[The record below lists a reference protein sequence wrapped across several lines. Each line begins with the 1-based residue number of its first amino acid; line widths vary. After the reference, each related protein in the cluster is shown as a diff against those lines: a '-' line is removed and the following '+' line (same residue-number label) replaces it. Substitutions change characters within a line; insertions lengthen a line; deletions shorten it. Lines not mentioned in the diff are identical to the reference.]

1 MALRFTTEHDE
12 LRRTVRSFLAHHS
25 PESEVRR
32 VMATDDG
39 YDPALWS
46 RLGDLGL
53 VGLAVPEELGGS
65 GYGWTEVAI
74 VLEEA
79 GRALL
84 CAPYFSTVV
93 LAIGALLN
101 SDDGQAQKEH
111 LPAIAAGA
119 RTATLAITGD
129 AGAWDEP
136 SIEVSAV
143 RRNGHWRLD
152 GHAAH
157 VVDGATADLLLVA
170 ARTADGPSL
179 FAVDGDSPGITR
191 RPAPT
196 LDLTRKQ
203 ARLELAGAPA
213 ELVGAPGAGWEAVAR
228 TLDLGAVG
236 LAAEQVGGA
245 ARALEMAVD
254 YAMVRHQFGRPI
266 GSFQAVKH
274 LCADMLVE
282 VESARSAAY
291 HAIWAADHD
300 PEELP
305 VAASLAKA
313 YCSDAF
319 TFVAGQNIQVHG
331 GVGFTWE
338 HPAHLYIKR
347 AKTDQLLL
355 GDALHHR
362 RLLARRIGLS

>member
-1 MALRFTTEHDE
+1 MAPVFTPEHDE
-12 LRRTVRSFLAHHS
+12 LRRSVRGFLAQHS

-39 YDPALWS
+39 YDPVLWS
-46 RLGDLGL
+46 RFADLGL
-53 VGLAVPEELGGS
+53 LGLAVPEEFGGS

-93 LAIGALLN
+93 LGVGALLN
-101 SDDGQAQKEH
+101 SGDPSAQKEY

-119 RTATLAITGD
+119 RTATLAVTGD
-129 AGAWDEP
+129 AGDWDEP

-143 RRNGHWRLD
+143 RTDGQWRLD

-179 FAVDGDSPGITR
+179 FAVDGSAAGVTR
-191 RPAPT
+191 TKTAT

-203 ARLELAGAPA
+203 ARLDLAATPA
-213 ELVGAPGAGWEAVAR
+213 ELVGVPGTGWDIITR

-274 LCADMLVE
+274 VCADMLVE

-300 PEELP
+300 PEELQ

-338 HPAHLYIKR
+338 HPAHLYLKR

-355 GDALHHR
+355 GDPLHHR
-362 RLLARRIGLS
+362 RLLAQRIGLS

>member
-1 MALRFTTEHDE
+1 MTLVFTPEHEE
-12 LRRTVRSFLAHHS
+12 LRRIVRSFLDQHC

-32 VMATDDG
+32 VMATDAG

-46 RLGDLGL
+46 RLADMGL
-53 VGLAVPEELGGS
+53 LGLAVPEEFGGS

-93 LAIGALLN
+93 LAAGALLN
-101 SDDGQAQKEH
+101 SGDSKAQKEY

-119 RTATLAITGD
+119 CTATLAITGD
-129 AGAWDEP
+129 TGAWDAD
-136 SIEVSAV
+136 SVDVSAV
-143 RRNGHWRLD
+143 PADGRWRLE
-152 GHAAH
+152 GHAGH
-157 VVDGATADLLLVA
+157 VVDGVTADLLLVV
-170 ARTADGPSL
+170 ARTPYGPSL
-179 FAVDGDSPGITR
+179 FAVEGETAAVIRTPLSM
-191 RPAPT
+191 

-203 ARLELAGAPA
+203 GHLQFAGTPA
-213 ELVGAPGAGWEAVAR
+213 HLVGAPGAGRDIVAR

-245 ARALEMAVD
+245 ARALEMAVE
-254 YAMVRHQFGRPI
+254 YARVRHQFGRPI

-319 TFVAGQNIQVHG
+319 MFVAGQNIQVHG

-338 HPAHLYIKR
+338 HPAHLYLKR

-355 GDALHHR
+355 GDPLHHR
-362 RLLARRIGLS
+362 RVLAGRIGLS